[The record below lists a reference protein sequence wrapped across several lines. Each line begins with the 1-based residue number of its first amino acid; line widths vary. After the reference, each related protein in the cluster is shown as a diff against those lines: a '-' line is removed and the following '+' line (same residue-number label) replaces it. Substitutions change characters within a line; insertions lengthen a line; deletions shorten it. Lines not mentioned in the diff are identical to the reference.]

1 MDGMTKPEKIARLMT
16 AYRRLPPDG
25 RDTLDKTV
33 RDLAA
38 LPTLPGRTAPPE
50 KAAGES
56 PRIKKG

>member
-1 MDGMTKPEKIARLMT
+1 MTKPEKRAHLIA
-16 AYRRLPPDG
+16 AYRKMKSDQRHV
-25 RDTLDKTV
+25 LDKTV

-56 PRIKKG
+56 PQIKKG